1 MDDLAAMRIIE
12 TGKAYLVQFADDFD
26 SNPLVW
32 FILFGVFYL
41 GLVLPAALRPF
52 WYDELF
58 TYNVATLPDVR
69 AMWDALTH
77 GADLNPPLFYVVTHA
92 AISVFGPTEF
102 GLRTPAIAGF
112 LVMCCCLYAFVA
124 HRAGACYGFI
134 AMLLPLVTGAIK
146 WAPEARA
153 YGLMLGFCGL
163 ALVSWQRAA
172 EASQRTVPLAGLAI
186 SLTAALLTHCFA
198 VLVLTP
204 FALAQLVRDYHRR
217 KIDWL
222 MWVCIG
228 LPLTACITYFP
239 LLATTQHYDLQY
251 RVFQPG
257 WQSVVEFS
265 DTLFAPALWPVLAGM
280 VIIAF
285 SASRR
290 PKVDAPVASLWK
302 TGEVVLAAGFLLV
315 PLLAI
320 VLSKITLGL
329 FMMRYGISAVIAVAI
344 LFAQAAATFAARSR
358 VVGTAVVLVVLG
370 FAVGR
375 TAVQFSDALSTVPDT
390 VLNLD
395 QHADLPLVV
404 SSGLIFYPMT
414 HYATVGRANRMWF
427 LTDEKI
433 ALRVT
438 GSNMFEK
445 GLPALNRLF
454 PLRAHLQDYREFLA
468 AHPHFLLYGYADNKM
483 DWVIPQLR
491 DDGAQLRYLGKRT
504 DQMGLAV
511 LYDVETPQSAVVRRG
526 SLFSSEISGIS
537 AYSTDQR

>member
-1 MDDLAAMRIIE
+1 MSILK

-41 GLVLPAALRPF
+41 GLVLPTALRPF

-58 TYNVATLPDVR
+58 TYNVATLPGFR

-102 GLRTPAIAGF
+102 GLRTPALAGF

-124 HRAGACYGFI
+124 RRAGACYGFI
-134 AMLLPLVTGAIK
+134 AMLLPLVTGAIR

-172 EASQRTVPLAGLAI
+172 EAGQRAVPLASLAI

-204 FALAQLVRDYHRR
+204 FALAQLVRDHHRR

-222 MWVCIG
+222 MWLCIV
-228 LPLTACITYFP
+228 LPLAACITYFP

-251 RVFQPG
+251 QVFQPG
-257 WQSVVEFS
+257 WHSVVEFS
-265 DTLFAPALWPVLAGM
+265 DVLFTPALWPVLAGM
-280 VIIAF
+280 VMIAF
-285 SASRR
+285 GASRR
-290 PKVDAPVASLWK
+290 SQLDQPLAPLWN
-302 TGEVVLAAGFLLV
+302 TGEVALAAGFLLV

-320 VLSKITLGL
+320 ALSKITLDM
-329 FMMRYGISAVIAVAI
+329 FMVRYGISAVIAVAV
-344 LFAQAAATFAARSR
+344 LFAQAAATLTGRSK
-358 VVGTAVVLVVLG
+358 VVGSAVVLVILA
-370 FAVGR
+370 FAAGKMATQV
-375 TAVQFSDALSTVPDT
+375 TDALSSVPDP

-404 SSGLIFYPMT
+404 SSGLIFYPMA
-414 HYATVGRANRMWF
+414 HYATVSRANRMWF

-438 GSNMFEK
+438 GSDMFEK

-454 PLRAHLQDYREFLA
+454 PMRAHLQDYSEFLA
-468 AHPHFLLYGYADNKM
+468 AHPRFLLYGYADNKM
-483 DWVIPQLR
+483 DWLIPQLR

-504 DQMGLAV
+504 DQQGLAV
-511 LYDVETPQSAVVRRG
+511 LYDVEVPASALARRRSYSG
-526 SLFSSEISGIS
+526 S
-537 AYSTDQR
+537 

>member
-1 MDDLAAMRIIE
+1 MRI
-12 TGKAYLVQFADDFD
+12 TRSGKECLFKFANELD
-26 SNPLVW
+26 SNRRVW
-32 FILFGVFYL
+32 LILFGVFYFC
-41 GLVLPAALRPF
+41 LVFPASFRPL

-58 TYNVATLPDVR
+58 TYNVATLPGFR

-92 AISVFGPTEF
+92 VISVLGPTEL
-102 GLRTPAIAGF
+102 GLRTPAIVGF

-134 AMLLPLVTGAIK
+134 AMLLPLVTGALR

-172 EASQRTVPLAGLAI
+172 EASHRIVPLAGLAL

-198 VLVLTP
+198 VLILTP

-222 MWVCIG
+222 MWVCIV

-239 LLATTQHYDLQY
+239 LLANSQHYDLQY

-257 WQSVVEFS
+257 WQSVVELS
-265 DTLFAPALWPVLAGM
+265 DVIFAPALWPVLAGM

-285 SASRR
+285 GASRR
-290 PKVDAPVASLWK
+290 PKVDAPLAPLWK

-329 FMMRYGISAVIAVAI
+329 FMVRYGISAVIAVAI
-344 LFAQAAATFAARSR
+344 LFAQAAATLTARSK
-358 VVGTAVVLVVLG
+358 VVGSAVVFVVLG
-370 FAVGR
+370 FAAGKM
-375 TAVQFSDALSTVPDT
+375 AVQ
-390 VLNLD
+390 
-395 QHADLPLVV
+395 V
-404 SSGLIFYPMT
+404 S
-414 HYATVGRANRMWF
+414 
-427 LTDEKI
+427 
-433 ALRVT
+433 
-438 GSNMFEK
+438 
-445 GLPALNRLF
+445 
-454 PLRAHLQDYREFLA
+454 
-468 AHPHFLLYGYADNKM
+468 
-483 DWVIPQLR
+483 
-491 DDGAQLRYLGKRT
+491 
-504 DQMGLAV
+504 
-511 LYDVETPQSAVVRRG
+511 
-526 SLFSSEISGIS
+526 
-537 AYSTDQR
+537 

>member
-1 MDDLAAMRIIE
+1 MRI
-12 TGKAYLVQFADDFD
+12 TRSGKECLFKFANELD
-26 SNPLVW
+26 SNRRVW
-32 FILFGVFYL
+32 LILFGVFYFC
-41 GLVLPAALRPF
+41 LVFPASFRPL

-58 TYNVATLPDVR
+58 TYNVATLPGFR

-92 AISVFGPTEF
+92 VISVLGPTEF
-102 GLRTPAIAGF
+102 GLRTPAIVGF

-134 AMLLPLVTGAIK
+134 AMLLPLVTGALR

-172 EASQRTVPLAGLAI
+172 EASHRIVPLAGLAL

-198 VLVLTP
+198 VLILTP

-222 MWVCIG
+222 MWVCIV

-239 LLATTQHYDLQY
+239 LLANSQHYDLQY

-257 WQSVVEFS
+257 WQSVVELS
-265 DTLFAPALWPVLAGM
+265 DVIFAPALWPVLAGM

-285 SASRR
+285 GASRR
-290 PKVDAPVASLWK
+290 PKVDAPLAPLWK

-329 FMMRYGISAVIAVAI
+329 FMVRYGISAVIAVAI
-344 LFAQAAATFAARSR
+344 LFAQAAATLTARSK
-358 VVGTAVVLVVLG
+358 VVGSAVVFVVLG
-370 FAVGR
+370 FAAGKM
-375 TAVQFSDALSTVPDT
+375 AVQVSEALSAIPEEA
-390 VLNLD
+390 LHLD
-395 QHADLPLVV
+395 QHVELPLVV
-404 SSGLIFYPMT
+404 SSGLIFYPMS
-414 HYATVGRANRMWF
+414 HYATESQAARIWF

-433 ALRVT
+433 ALHVT

-454 PLRAHLQDYREFLA
+454 PMRAHLQDYREFLA
-468 AHPHFLLYGYADNKM
+468 AHRHFLLYGYADNKM
-483 DWVIPQLR
+483 DWLIPQLR
-491 DDGAQLRYLGKRT
+491 DDAAQLRYLGKRT

-511 LYDVETPQSAVVRRG
+511 LYDVEVPDSALARR
-526 SLFSSEISGIS
+526 
-537 AYSTDQR
+537 

>member
-1 MDDLAAMRIIE
+1 MRILK
-12 TGKAYLVQFADDFD
+12 TGKAYLVQFANDFD

-41 GLVLPAALRPF
+41 GLVLPGALRPF

-58 TYNVATLPDVR
+58 TYNVATLPGFR
-69 AMWDALTH
+69 AMWEALTH

-92 AISVFGPTEF
+92 AISLFGPTEF
-102 GLRTPAIAGF
+102 GFRTPAIAGF

-172 EASQRTVPLAGLAI
+172 EASHRAVPLAGLAI

-198 VLVLTP
+198 VLVLMP
-204 FALAQLVRDYHRR
+204 FALAQLVRDHHGR
-217 KIDWL
+217 KIDWP
-222 MWVCIG
+222 MWVCIV
-228 LPLTACITYFP
+228 LPLAACFTYLP
-239 LLATTQHYDLQY
+239 LLATTQHYDY
-251 RVFQPG
+251 HYSVFQPG
-257 WQSVVEFS
+257 WHSVAEFI
-265 DTLFAPALWPVLAGM
+265 DVLFAPALWPVLAGM
-280 VIIAF
+280 AIVAIG
-285 SASRR
+285 ASRR
-290 PKVDAPVASLWK
+290 PKVDLPPAPLWK

-320 VLSKITLGL
+320 VLSRITVGP
-329 FMMRYGISAVIAVAI
+329 FMVRYGVSAVIAVAV
-344 LFAQAAATFAARSR
+344 LFAQAAATLAARSK
-358 VVGTAVVLVVLG
+358 VVGSAVVLVVVG
-370 FAVGR
+370 FAAGGM
-375 TAVQFSDALSTVPDT
+375 AMQIGNALWSGPEE
-390 VLNLD
+390 VLHLD
-395 QHADLPLVV
+395 QHAELPLVV
-404 SSGLIFYPMT
+404 SSGLIFYPMS
-414 HYATVGRANRMWF
+414 HYATVSQVNRMWF

-433 ALRVT
+433 ALHVT

-454 PLRAHLQDYREFLA
+454 PMRAHLQDYSEFLA
-468 AHPHFLLYGYADNKM
+468 AHPRFLLYGYADNKM
-483 DWVIPQLR
+483 DWLIPQLR

-511 LYDVETPQSAVVRRG
+511 LYDVEVPPSALARRRVAPA
-526 SLFSSEISGIS
+526 LLE
-537 AYSTDQR
+537 R

>member
-1 MDDLAAMRIIE
+1 MS
-12 TGKAYLVQFADDFD
+12 TPKSGKAFLIQFADEFD
-26 SNPLVW
+26 SNPRVW
-32 FILFGVFYL
+32 LILFGVFYL
-41 GLVLPAALRPF
+41 GLVLPGACRPF

-58 TYNVATLPDVR
+58 TYNVATLPGFR
-69 AMWDALTH
+69 AMWDAVTH

-92 AISVFGPTEF
+92 AISLFGPTEF

-112 LVMCCCLYAFVA
+112 GVMCCCLYAFVA

-134 AMLLPLVTGAIK
+134 AMLLPLVTGAVR

-172 EASQRTVPLAGLAI
+172 EASRRMVPLAGLAI

-222 MWVCIG
+222 MWVCIV

-239 LLATTQHYDLQY
+239 LLANSQHYDLQY
-251 RVFQPG
+251 QVFQPG
-257 WQSVVEFS
+257 WRSVVEFS
-265 DTLFAPALWPVLAGM
+265 DTVFAPALWPVLAGM

-285 SASRR
+285 GAFRR
-290 PKVDAPVASLWK
+290 PKVDAPLAPLWK

-320 VLSKITLGL
+320 ALSKITLGL
-329 FMMRYGISAVIAVAI
+329 FMVRYGVSAVIAVAV
-344 LFAQAAATFAARSR
+344 LLAQAAATLTARSK
-358 VVGTAVVLVVLG
+358 VVGSAVVLVIVG
-370 FAVGR
+370 FAAGGM
-375 TAVQFSDALSTVPDT
+375 AVTISNALSPIPEEAVH
-390 VLNLD
+390 LD
-395 QHADLPLVV
+395 QHAELPLVV
-404 SSGLIFYPMT
+404 SSGLIFYPMS
-414 HYATVGRANRMWF
+414 HYATVSQANRMWF

-433 ALRVT
+433 ALHVT

-454 PLRAHLQDYREFLA
+454 PMRGHLEDYSEFLA

-483 DWVIPQLR
+483 DWLIPQLR

-511 LYDVETPQSAVVRRG
+511 LYDVEAPPSHLGAKFPSAAKA
-526 SLFSSEISGIS
+526 SG
-537 AYSTDQR
+537 T

>member
-1 MDDLAAMRIIE
+1 MSIPK
-12 TGKAYLVQFADDFD
+12 TGKGCLLKFANELD
-26 SNPLVW
+26 SNPRVW
-32 FILFGVFYL
+32 LILFGVFYL
-41 GLVLPAALRPF
+41 GLVLPSAVRPF

-58 TYNVATLPDVR
+58 TYNVATLPGLR

-77 GADLNPPLFYVVTHA
+77 GADLNPPFFYVVTHA
-92 AISVFGPTEF
+92 AISVVGPTEF
-102 GLRTPAIAGF
+102 GLRTPALAGF
-112 LVMCCCLYAFVA
+112 LVMCCCLYVFVA
-124 HRAGACYGFI
+124 RRAGACYGFI
-134 AMLLPLVTGAIK
+134 AMLLPLVTGALR
-146 WAPEARA
+146 WAFEARA
-153 YGLMLGFCGL
+153 YGLMLGCCGL

-172 EASQRTVPLAGLAI
+172 ESSRRIVPLAGLAI

-222 MWVCIG
+222 MWVCIV

-239 LLATTQHYDLQY
+239 LLANSQHYDLQY

-265 DTLFAPALWPVLAGM
+265 DAVFEPALWPVLAGM

-285 SASRR
+285 GASRR
-290 PKVDAPVASLWK
+290 PKVDASVASLWK

-329 FMMRYGISAVIAVAI
+329 FMVRYGVSAVIAVAI
-344 LFAQAAATFAARSR
+344 LFTQAAATLTGRSKL
-358 VVGTAVVLVVLG
+358 VASAVVLIVLG
-370 FAVGR
+370 FAAGR
-375 TAVQFSDALSTVPDT
+375 MAVQVTDALSAIPEES
-390 VLNLD
+390 LHLD
-395 QHADLPLVV
+395 QHPELPLVV
-404 SSGLIFYPMT
+404 SSGLIFYPMS
-414 HYATVGRANRMWF
+414 HYAKPNQAARIWF

-433 ALRVT
+433 ALHVT

-454 PLRAHLQDYREFLA
+454 PLRAHLGDYREFLA

-483 DWVIPQLR
+483 DWLIPQLR

-511 LYDVETPQSAVVRRG
+511 LYDVQVPQSALARR
-526 SLFSSEISGIS
+526 
-537 AYSTDQR
+537 

>member
-1 MDDLAAMRIIE
+1 MDGLAAMRILK

-26 SNPLVW
+26 SNPVVW

-58 TYNVATLPDVR
+58 TYNVATLPGFR

-77 GADLNPPLFYVVTHA
+77 GADLNPPLFYVVTRA
-92 AISVFGPTEF
+92 AISLFGPTELAF
-102 GLRTPAIAGF
+102 RTPAIAGF

-134 AMLLPLVTGAIK
+134 AMLMPLVTGAIK
-146 WAPEARA
+146 WAPEARD
-153 YGLMLGFCGL
+153 GP
-163 ALVSWQRAA
+163 VR
-172 EASQRTVPLAGLAI
+172 
-186 SLTAALLTHCFA
+186 SLRGALLTHCFA

-222 MWVCIG
+222 MWVCIV
-228 LPLTACITYFP
+228 LPLAACFSYLP
-239 LLATTQHYDLQY
+239 LLATSQHFDYHY

-257 WQSVVEFS
+257 WHSVVEFS
-265 DTLFAPALWPVLAGM
+265 DVLFAPALWPVLAGM
-280 VIIAF
+280 AILAF
-285 SASRR
+285 GASRR
-290 PKVDAPVASLWK
+290 SKVDAPLAPLWK
-302 TGEVVLAAGFLLV
+302 TGEVVLAAGFSLV

-320 VLSKITLGL
+320 ALARITVGP
-329 FMMRYGISAVIAVAI
+329 FMVRYGVSAVIAVAV
-344 LFAQAAATFAARSR
+344 LFAQAAATLAARSK
-358 VVGTAVVLVVLG
+358 VVGSALVLVVLG
-370 FAVGR
+370 FAAGR
-375 TAVQFSDALSTVPDT
+375 TAAQFSDALSSVPDP

-414 HYATVGRANRMWF
+414 HYATAGRANRLWF

-438 GSNMFEK
+438 GSDMFEK

-454 PLRAHLQDYREFLA
+454 PMRAHLQDYSGFLA
-468 AHPHFLLYGYADNKM
+468 AHPRFLLYGYADNKM
-483 DWVIPQLR
+483 DWLIPQLR
-491 DDGAQLRYLGKRT
+491 DDGAQLRYVGQRI

-511 LYDVETPQSAVVRRG
+511 LYDVEVPPSVVARRRLAPALPPTG
-526 SLFSSEISGIS
+526 
-537 AYSTDQR
+537 T